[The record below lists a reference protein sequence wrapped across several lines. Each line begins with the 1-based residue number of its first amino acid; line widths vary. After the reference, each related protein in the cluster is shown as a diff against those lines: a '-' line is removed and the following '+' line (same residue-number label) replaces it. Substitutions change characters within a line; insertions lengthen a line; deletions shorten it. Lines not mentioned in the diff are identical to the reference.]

1 MPGVEASFTLLDR
14 IPLSWWLME
23 GHIHIHVGK
32 DHMWPYCTIGN
43 VLVEVKKGFHNSFNV
58 ISKIVRVIS
67 QQVWIPQLF
76 AHFWGQQLTSRS
88 MERRAENFKVQV
100 VGNSISESKTAQKI
114 WRTIQLL
121 TESQNTKYVFWL
133 QIKKRVSICYDGLVY
148 DTKRQAL
155 RTRHWKSLSAA
166 YKSLNGIDYYH
177 STHCKQAWDISSM
190 TTEEAFK
197 PQGLA
202 GWSDSGHPH
211 KAAKLLPDT
220 NSWGQQP
227 NLAASNLSEEQLSK

>member
-1 MPGVEASFTLLDR
+1 
-14 IPLSWWLME
+14 
-23 GHIHIHVGK
+23 
-32 DHMWPYCTIGN
+32 
-43 VLVEVKKGFHNSFNV
+43 
-58 ISKIVRVIS
+58 
-67 QQVWIPQLF
+67 
-76 AHFWGQQLTSRS
+76 

-100 VGNSISESKTAQKI
+100 VGNSISQSKTAQKI
-114 WRTIQLL
+114 WRTTQLL
-121 TESQNTKYVFWL
+121 KESQKY
-133 QIKKRVSICYDGLVY
+133 QICLLTADKKRVSIGYDSPVY
-148 DTKRQAL
+148 DTKRQAVW
-155 RTRHWKSLSAA
+155 TRHWKSLSAA
-166 YKSLNGIDYYH
+166 YKSLNGMDYYH
-177 STHCKQAWDISSM
+177 STHCKASFKNISSM